1 MRFSLFITHFITR
14 FWRKIKGPEQGGP
27 FICGIYLRSTV
38 SVSWTARPPLRLLAG
53 KAVFYWQFSYVHCQN
68 INALSRDVLIELVDH
83 IEVCENGN
91 SKVRFKF
98 ADEPKR
104 IVACIKVST
113 DTPGQAAGLS
123 A

>member
-1 MRFSLFITHFITR
+1 M
-14 FWRKIKGPEQGGP
+14 
-27 FICGIYLRSTV
+27 
-38 SVSWTARPPLRLLAG
+38 LAG
-53 KAVFYWQFSYVHCQN
+53 KAVFYWQFSYVHYQN

>member
-14 FWRKIKGPEQGGP
+14 FWRKIKAPSKGA
-27 FICGIYLRSTV
+27 FYLWNISAQY
-38 SVSWTARPPLRLLAG
+38 SVNELDCSPPLRMLAG
-53 KAVFYWQFSYVHCQN
+53 KAVFYWQFSYVHYQN